1 MPTSKRHT
9 RRITQMACY
18 LNAVVNSVM
27 AEGDKVSLSKQEHLA
42 LLRLKDTLQAY
53 DEGSAIISEFKEWV

>member
-9 RRITQMACY
+9 RRITQMAYY

-27 AEGDKVSLSKQEHLA
+27 AEGDKISLSKQEHLA

-53 DEGSAIISEFKEWV
+53 DEGSVIISEFKEWT